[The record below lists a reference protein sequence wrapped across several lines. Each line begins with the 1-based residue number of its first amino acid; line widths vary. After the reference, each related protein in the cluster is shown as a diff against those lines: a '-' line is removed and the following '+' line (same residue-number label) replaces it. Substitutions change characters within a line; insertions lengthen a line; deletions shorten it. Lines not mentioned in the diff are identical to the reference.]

1 MRSAVLPEFEEPIR
15 QPVLFGT
22 ADTIKAFG
30 NRAGDSFRCLTRRC
44 VSSFFQVQTH
54 VYRSTAI
61 TKSSTRPTA
70 SY

>member
-1 MRSAVLPEFEEPIR
+1 VNEA
-15 QPVLFGT
+15 
-22 ADTIKAFG
+22 
-30 NRAGDSFRCLTRRC
+30 RCLTRRC